1 MLPITK
7 LYVDSRF
14 KSSDSVSDS
23 DFKIDIPIN
32 LLMPEHT
39 GFYIDDVSIPVS
51 WYTIDANRNNK
62 LWFTY
67 IGVQQ
72 MVEIPPGN
80 YSLVTL
86 NTAIADA
93 MNKATAIMQPVGNK
107 FQSDPSIST
116 NTIGVK
122 GLTASNFSIY
132 TDEQL
137 INVGVPTPLNTI
149 NEVLRNF
156 TPKVCN
162 NTSPFTSGYVDLFP
176 IRNVYIT
183 STGLGNFNTLSVS
196 GERSI
201 IKKVPVTAGYG
212 EIVFDQAVVGMDY
225 LDCSRQ
231 TLSRVGFQLKDV
243 FGNVIKLHGHHWSF
257 SIVFSR
263 IQEIM

>member
-7 LYVDSRF
+7 LYIDTRF
-14 KSSDSVSDS
+14 KSSDSISDA

-62 LWFTY
+62 IWFTFNG
-67 IGVQQ
+67 ILQS
-72 MVEIPPGN
+72 VEVSPGN
-80 YSLVTL
+80 YSLITL
-86 NTAIADA
+86 NTAIIDA
-93 MNKATAIMQPVGNK
+93 MNRVTNLITPVGAK
-107 FQSDPSIST
+107 FQSDPTLSA
-116 NTIGVK
+116 NKIGIK
-122 GLTASNFSIY
+122 GLTTVSFSLY
-132 TDEQL
+132 TDTQL
-137 INVGVPTPLNTI
+137 INFGVSKPLNTI

-156 TPKVCN
+156 TPNVCN
-162 NTSPFTSGYVDLFP
+162 NTTPFTSGYVDLFP
-176 IRNVYIT
+176 IRNVFIS

-196 GERSI
+196 GDRSI
-201 IKKVPVTAGYG
+201 IKQVPVTSGYG
-212 EIVFDQAVVGMDY
+212 EIIFDQAVVGMDY

-231 TLSRVGFQLKDV
+231 TLSRIGFQLKDV
-243 FGNVIKLHGHHWSF
+243 FGNIINLNGHHWSF

>member
-32 LLMPEHT
+32 LLMPENT
-39 GFYIDDVSIPVS
+39 GFYIDDVCIPVS

-62 LWFTY
+62 LWFTFN
-67 IGVQQ
+67 GALQT
-72 MVEIPPGN
+72 VEVPPGN

-86 NTAIADA
+86 NTAIVDA
-93 MNKATAIMQPVGNK
+93 MNKATTIIAPVGNK
-107 FQSDPSIST
+107 FQSDPSVSA
-116 NTIGVK
+116 NKIGIK
-122 GLTASNFSIY
+122 GLTATSFSIY
-132 TDEQL
+132 TDSQL
-137 INVGVPTPLNTI
+137 IGINTPKPLNTM

-156 TPKVCN
+156 TPKVNN

-176 IRNVYIT
+176 IRNVYVT

-196 GERSI
+196 GERNI
-201 IKKVPVTAGYG
+201 VKKVPVTAGYG

-243 FGNVIKLHGHHWSF
+243 FGNIIDLQGHHWSF